1 MNMQL
6 IAKLS
11 LLLATLIWGSSFII
25 MKDALDDITTF
36 YLLAV
41 RFTGAFILLGLVF
54 WKKWK
59 QINKQVIAAGFI
71 MGTAL
76 IAAYA
81 FQTFGLIETTPGK
94 NAFLTAGYCILVPF
108 LFWMISGTRPDK
120 FNVLAAILCI
130 AGIGLVALDD
140 QLTIGRGD
148 LLTLVCCIFYAL
160 HIVVSA
166 QFTRTMDV
174 MLLTI
179 GQFFF
184 AAVWSWALALLF
196 EPPLAAATM
205 GTEIWLVLGYLCV
218 FATAGAL
225 GLQTFGLKYTS
236 PSAGALILSLES
248 VFGVIFSIL
257 VGAEVITIRLLA
269 GFAVIFIAIVV
280 SETKLEFLFERKNG
294 KKKRAPEYRA
304 RMNDKQ

>member
-1 MNMQL
+1 MNMQ
-6 IAKLS
+6 IVAKLS

-36 YLLAV
+36 YLLAI
-41 RFTGAFILLGLVF
+41 RFTGAFVLLGIVF
-54 WKKWK
+54 WKKWRHVDK
-59 QINKQVIAAGFI
+59 KVILAGFV

-108 LFWMISGTRPDK
+108 LFWVISGVRPDK
-120 FNVLAAILCI
+120 FNVLAAVLCI
-130 AGIGLVALDD
+130 VGIGLVALDAN
-140 QLTIGRGD
+140 LTIGRGD
-148 LLTLVCCIFYAL
+148 LLTLVCCVFYAL
-160 HIVVSA
+160 HIIVSA

-184 AAVWSWALALLF
+184 AALWSWVLAFLF
-196 EPPLAAATM
+196 EPPLAVTEM
-205 GTEIWLVLGYLCV
+205 GTEIWLVLGYLCL

-225 GLQTFGLKYTS
+225 GLQTFGLKYTA

-248 VFGVIFSIL
+248 VFGVIFSIM
-257 VGAEVITIRLLA
+257 VGAEAVTVRLMI
-269 GFAVIFIAIVV
+269 GFAIIFFAIVV
-280 SETKLEFLFERKNG
+280 SETKLEFLY
-294 KKKRAPEYRA
+294 KKKRAPRYRA
-304 RMNDKQ
+304 RMNEKQ

>member
-1 MNMQL
+1 MNQHL
-6 IAKLS
+6 VAKLS

-25 MKDALDDITTF
+25 MKDALDDITTY
-36 YLLAV
+36 YLLAI
-41 RFTGAFILLGLVF
+41 RFTGAFLLLGIVF

-59 QINKQVIAAGFI
+59 HINKDVIVAGFI

-108 LFWMISGTRPDK
+108 LFWGIAGIRPDK
-120 FNVLAAILCI
+120 FNVIAAILCI
-130 AGIGLVALDD
+130 VGIGLVALDD
-140 QLTIGRGD
+140 NLTIGRGD

-166 QFTRTMDV
+166 KFTRTMDV

-184 AAVWSWALALLF
+184 AAMWSWVFALF
-196 EPPLAAATM
+196 VEPPLAIAAM
-205 GTEIWLVLGYLCV
+205 SKEIWMVLGYLCV

-248 VFGVIFSIL
+248 VFGVIFSIM
-257 VGAEVITIRLLA
+257 VGAEVVTVRLLI
-269 GFAVIFIAIVV
+269 GFAVIFLAIVV
-280 SETKLEFLFERKNG
+280 SETKLEFMQ
-294 KKKRAPEYRA
+294 KKKTAPEYRA
-304 RMNDKQ
+304 RLNEKE

>member
-1 MNMQL
+1 MNMQ
-6 IAKLS
+6 IVAKLS

-36 YLLAV
+36 YLLAI
-41 RFTGAFILLGLVF
+41 RFTGAFVLLGIVF

-59 QINKQVIAAGFI
+59 HVDKKVILAGFV

-108 LFWMISGTRPDK
+108 LFWVISGVRPDK
-120 FNVLAAILCI
+120 FNVLAAVLCI
-130 AGIGLVALDD
+130 VGIGLVALDAN
-140 QLTIGRGD
+140 LTIGRGD
-148 LLTLVCCIFYAL
+148 LLTLVCCVFYAL
-160 HIVVSA
+160 HIIVSA

-184 AAVWSWALALLF
+184 AALWSWVLAFLF
-196 EPPLAAATM
+196 EPPLAVTEM
-205 GTEIWLVLGYLCV
+205 GTEIWLVLGYLCL

-225 GLQTFGLKYTS
+225 GLQTFGLKYTA

-248 VFGVIFSIL
+248 VFGVIFSIM
-257 VGAEVITIRLLA
+257 VGAEAVTVRLMI
-269 GFAVIFIAIVV
+269 GFAIIFFAIVV
-280 SETKLEFLFERKNG
+280 SETKLEFLY
-294 KKKRAPEYRA
+294 KKKRAPRYRA
-304 RMNDKQ
+304 RMNEKQ

>member
-1 MNMQL
+1 MNQQL
-6 IAKLS
+6 VAKLA

-25 MKDALDDITTF
+25 MKDALDDITTY
-36 YLLAV
+36 YLLAI
-41 RFTGAFILLGLVF
+41 RFTGAFVLLGIVF

-59 QINKQVIAAGFI
+59 HINKEVIIAGFI

-81 FQTFGLIETTPGK
+81 FQTFGLMDTTPGK

-108 LFWMISGTRPDK
+108 LFWGIAGSRPDK
-120 FNVLAAILCI
+120 FNVIAAVLCI
-130 AGIGLVALDD
+130 VGIGLVALDD
-140 QLTIGRGD
+140 NLSVGRGD
-148 LLTLVCCIFYAL
+148 LLTLVCCVFYAL

-166 QFTRTMDV
+166 KFTRTMDV

-184 AAVWSWALALLF
+184 AAMWSWVLAFLF
-196 EPPLAAATM
+196 EPPLIVSEM
-205 GTEIWLVLGYLCV
+205 STEIWMVLGYLCV

-248 VFGVIFSIL
+248 VFGVIFSIM
-257 VGAEVITIRLLA
+257 VGAEEVTARLLI
-269 GFAVIFIAIVV
+269 GFAVIFFAIVV
-280 SETKLEFLFERKNG
+280 SETKLEFLQN
-294 KKKRAPEYRA
+294 KKTAPEYRA
-304 RMNDKQ
+304 RLNDEE